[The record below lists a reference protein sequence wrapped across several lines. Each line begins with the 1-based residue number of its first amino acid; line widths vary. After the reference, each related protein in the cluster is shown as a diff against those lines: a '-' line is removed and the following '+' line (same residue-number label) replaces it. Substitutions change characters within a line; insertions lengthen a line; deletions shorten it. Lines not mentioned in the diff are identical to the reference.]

1 MSLAAAMTVFNII
14 GGMKKSSALKK
25 GGKLSHDAFD
35 ANADDVEKVA
45 EINKRAILGAAAN
58 NAKAYRT
65 VGEANALA
73 VERATVANL
82 THIKMQGEED
92 IRLHRKAE
100 RELAGE
106 IRARAASTGFV
117 AELGS
122 PQYFRNAQVEE
133 GYRRRDYQIK
143 KIVLTALTTAQA
155 GKDRRDIFRLE
166 ADQKAKVIIS
176 NAALQAEVAM
186 ADAAA
191 RAASMRR
198 QGDIA
203 LATGN
208 AQASAAMWSSI
219 SSGISSGVNMHL
231 RMGGTFPSW
240 TGFKPQ

>member
-14 GGMKKSSALKK
+14 GGMKKSSAIKK

-35 ANADDVEKVA
+35 ENADDVEEVA
-45 EINKRAILGAAAN
+45 EINVASVLGAATN
-58 NAKAYRT
+58 NARAIRN

-73 VERATVANL
+73 VERATLANL
-82 THIKMQGEED
+82 MHIKMQGVED
-92 IRLHRKAE
+92 VRLHRKAE
-100 RELAGE
+100 RELIGE
-106 IRARAASTGFV
+106 IRARSASTGFV

-122 PQYFRNAQVEE
+122 PQYFRNAQLEE

-155 GKDRRDIFRLE
+155 GKDRRDIFRYE
-166 ADQKAKVIIS
+166 SEQKAGVIQS
-176 NAALQAEVAM
+176 NADLQATVIR
-186 ADAAA
+186 ADAGA

-208 AQASAAMWSSI
+208 AQASAAMWDGI

>member
-1 MSLAAAMTVFNII
+1 MLTGYGNIPTAV
-14 GGMKKSSALKK
+14 SAIKQ
-25 GGKLSHDAFD
+25 GAIDYLSKPAD
-35 ANADDVEKVA
+35 ADDVEKVA
-45 EINKRAILGAAAN
+45 EINVASILGAATN
-58 NAKAYRT
+58 NARAIKN

-73 VERATVANL
+73 VERATLANL
-82 THIKMQGEED
+82 RHIKMQGVED

-122 PQYFRNAQVEE
+122 PQYFRNAQVAE

-155 GKDRRDIFRLE
+155 GKDRRDIFRYE
-166 ADQKAKVIIS
+166 SQQKASVIQA
-176 NAALQAEVAM
+176 NADLQATVIR
-186 ADAAA
+186 ADAGA

-203 LATGN
+203 LQTGN

-219 SSGISSGVNMHL
+219 SSGISRAWRQLQRTCGSVSK
-231 RMGGTFPSW
+231 FPLPEW
-240 TGFKPQ
+240 R